1 MLRKSTPERDSDM
14 EPLSNPDQVT
24 GFSSPAQDYKQDR
37 LHIIQ
42 KLVKDPTNTFYFEAE
57 NDDLIEFGIK
67 RGALLVVDKSV
78 PVANA
83 RIVVANHESEWVI
96 RQLFILNGKKY
107 LITRNTHINTIEV
120 NENTVIFGVVTWS
133 CNPLSTKH
141 ICLL

>member
-1 MLRKSTPERDSDM
+1 MLRKSTPERDLDM
-14 EPLSNPDQVT
+14 EPLADPDQVT

-57 NDDLIEFGIK
+57 NNDLIEFGIK

-78 PVANA
+78 PITNA
-83 RIVVANHESEWVI
+83 RIVVAHHEGEWII
-96 RQLFILNGKKY
+96 RQLFMLNGKKY
-107 LITRNTHINTIEV
+107 LITRNTHTTTVEINES
-120 NENTVIFGVVTWS
+120 TVIFGVVTWS